1 MTDHHRLSAP
11 YSLSALLASRIC
23 HDLISPIGAISNGLE
38 LLSMSGNP
46 AAGPEMALIGDSV
59 SQANARI
66 RLYRI
71 AFGIASDGQWVGRQ
85 ELVNLLADLTTGLRL
100 RVEWHIPDEV
110 ARPDAKLAVLCLMCL
125 ETAMPY
131 GGCIRMNAGA
141 DGWQIE
147 GESPRLKVDPDL
159 WRAFATNTLHI
170 TAPAQVQFALAR
182 QEAET
187 LGRVLA
193 VGQGRDSLRVS
204 F

>member
-1 MTDHHRLSAP
+1 MTDPH
-11 YSLSALLASRIC
+11 SLSALLASRIC

-38 LLSMSGNP
+38 LLSMSGHP
-46 AAGPEMALIGDSV
+46 AAGPEMVLIGDSV

-71 AFGIASDGQWVGRQ
+71 AFGIASDGQRVGRQ
-85 ELVNLLADLTTGLRL
+85 ELVALLADLTTGLRL

-110 ARPDAKLAVLCLMCL
+110 ARAEAKLAVLCLMCL

-131 GGCIRMNAGA
+131 GGCIRMNAGER
-141 DGWQIE
+141 GWRIE
-147 GESPRLKVDPDL
+147 GESLRLKVDGDL
-159 WRAFATNTLHI
+159 WRGFADGTLHI

-182 QEAET
+182 QEADS
-187 LGRVLA
+187 LRRPLA
-193 VGQGRDSLRVS
+193 VEQGRDRLAVS